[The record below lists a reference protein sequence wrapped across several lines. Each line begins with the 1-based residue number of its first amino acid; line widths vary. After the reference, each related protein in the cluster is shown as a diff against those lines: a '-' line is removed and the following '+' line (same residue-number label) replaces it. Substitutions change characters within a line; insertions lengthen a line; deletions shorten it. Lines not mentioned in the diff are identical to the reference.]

1 MNTLLSDSH
10 ILTAM
15 SGIYLLTCAISL
27 NYLCHSK
34 LLYQNHIGRPATISG
49 APYPLTHA
57 STLTV
62 TRRHWLSP
70 SGPAGVTHVTRAG
83 ATSVTWRLVTCRQI
97 ERDKSDLSVTVIQL
111 RERLEEAEAGVDGQ
125 VRKSR
130 ASLNGESLL
139 CFVSCRPSIMMLWTS
154 RCLCGLDQSVGKKE
168 QSIAGEDRLF
178 AGLWIPEVS
187 I

>member
-1 MNTLLSDSH
+1 M
-10 ILTAM
+10 
-15 SGIYLLTCAISL
+15 
-27 NYLCHSK
+27 
-34 LLYQNHIGRPATISG
+34 
-49 APYPLTHA
+49 
-57 STLTV
+57 
-62 TRRHWLSP
+62 
-70 SGPAGVTHVTRAG
+70 
-83 ATSVTWRLVTCRQI
+83 TCRQI